1 MENSDELLGRKEF
14 LETKV
19 HGAISSQ
26 NNPTASLRTWLSAVV
41 QEPGVVREKSPINTY
56 NIDVD
61 CVERPGNNKYDR

>member
-26 NNPTASLRTWLSAVV
+26 NNPTASLRTWRSAVV
-41 QEPGVVREKSPINTY
+41 QEKSPINTH

-61 CVERPGNNKYDR
+61 RVVRLGNNKYDR